1 MSLPWECSLRYDEV
15 PMTTSTPSTPVSTAI
30 LASSMWQRTWVR
42 ILAYHRALV
51 LGELCGAIWRSD
63 LEAELADRLAV
74 AARLLRGSRR
84 GQLDVVDAEV
94 IEGLGNLDLGLG
106 VEEGVG
112 ELLAFSQG
120 ALDDL
125 EARDIAEEVAH
136 GLVGIRGA
144 GGVGVL
150 VGLSQESGL
159 RRSGFAARG
168 LTVMPVKPGWAVGG
182 LAGESCRN
190 DGIARTGAVA
200 AVGLAVHAVGVAVGG
215 RSVGS
220 RAHGGCEADGS
231 VVGGGRA
238 RLRGAYEVF
247 AG

>member
-1 MSLPWECSLRYDEV
+1 
-15 PMTTSTPSTPVSTAI
+15 MTTSTPSTPVSTAI

-42 ILAYHRALV
+42 ILACRGALV
-51 LGELCGAIWRSD
+51 LGELCGVIWRSD

-74 AARLLRGSRR
+74 TARLLRGSRR

-125 EARDIAEEVAH
+125 EARDIAEEVAY

-144 GGVGVL
+144 SGVGVL
-150 VGLSQESGL
+150 AGLSQGSELRS

-168 LTVMPVKPGWAVGG
+168 LTVMPVKPGWAVDG
-182 LAGESCRN
+182 LAGGSCRN